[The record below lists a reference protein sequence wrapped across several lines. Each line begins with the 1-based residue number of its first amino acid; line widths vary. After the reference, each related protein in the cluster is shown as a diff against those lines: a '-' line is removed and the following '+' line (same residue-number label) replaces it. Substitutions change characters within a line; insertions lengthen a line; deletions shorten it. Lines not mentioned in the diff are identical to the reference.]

1 MTTPDDD
8 RAGPTARSDQPIL
21 ETVRVTKRFGDHTAV
36 RAIDLQVT
44 KGSVHAAIG
53 PNGAGKTTLFNI
65 LTGIYRPD
73 EGAVLFRGKD
83 ITNVSQPDRVRMG
96 LARCFQ
102 KTNILRRLSV
112 FENVYLAALRAR
124 AWKQRSWRSPRDW
137 KRQARELTDQILERV
152 GLSVQRNREAQTVPY
167 GYQRLLDVGMALA
180 CQPEV
185 LLLDE
190 MTSGL
195 SAGEIDTAMDLI
207 RQLATSQTILLIE
220 HNMNLVMNVAQKIT
234 VINFGEVIAE
244 GRPEMIKLDPRV
256 QEAYF
261 GGIL

>member
-1 MTTPDDD
+1 
-8 RAGPTARSDQPIL
+8 L
-21 ETVRVTKRFGDHTAV
+21 RVN
-36 RAIDLQVT
+36 

-53 PNGAGKTTLFNI
+53 PNGAGKTTLFNLI
-65 LTGIYRPD
+65 TGIYQPD
-73 EGAVLFRGKD
+73 KGSVVYKGSD
-83 ITNVSQPDRVRMG
+83 ITHSSQPDRVRMG

-102 KTNILRRLSV
+102 RTNILRRLSV
-112 FENVYLAALRAR
+112 FENVYLAALRATGSS
-124 AWKQRSWRSPRDW
+124 QFSLFGRSHGE
-137 KRQARELTDQILERV
+137 KQARDLADQALAQV
-152 GLSVQRNREAQTVPY
+152 GLSEQRHREAQTIPY
-167 GYQRLLDVGMALA
+167 GDQRMLDVAMALA

-195 SAGEIDTAMDLI
+195 SAGEIGK
-207 RQLATSQTILLIE
+207 ATDIIKSLSVARTILLIE
-220 HNMNLVMNVAQKIT
+220 HNMSVVMTIADIIT

-244 GRPEMIKLDPRV
+244 GSPKSIRSNTQV

>member
-1 MTTPDDD
+1 M
-8 RAGPTARSDQPIL
+8 SDPIL
-21 ETVRVTKRFGDHTAV
+21 ETITITKKFGEHVAVNAVTLRVN
-36 RAIDLQVT
+36 

-53 PNGAGKTTLFNI
+53 PNGAGKTTLFNMI
-65 LTGIYRPD
+65 TGIYRPD
-73 EGAVLFRGKD
+73 EGSVIYKGTD
-83 ITNVSQPDRVRMG
+83 ITQSSQPDRVRMG

-102 KTNILRRLSV
+102 RTNILRRLSV
-112 FENVYLAALRAR
+112 FDNVYVAALRATGSNQFSLFAR
-124 AWKQRSWRSPRDW
+124 GHGEKKARDLAD
-137 KRQARELTDQILERV
+137 QALAQV
-152 GLSVQRNREAQTVPY
+152 GLNEHRHREAQTIPY
-167 GYQRLLDVGMALA
+167 GDQRMLDVAMALA

-195 SAGEIDTAMDLI
+195 SAGEIGK
-207 RQLATSQTILLIE
+207 ATDIIKSLSATKTILLIE
-220 HNMNLVMNVAQKIT
+220 HNMSVVMNIADRIT

-244 GRPEMIKLDPRV
+244 GSPESIRSNTQV